1 MGQLIT
7 ALKVQK
13 RNQNRVNVYLDGSF
27 AFGLSRI
34 VAAWLNIGQELS
46 DDKIASL
53 ITEDEQEVAYQ
64 RALRFLSYRQRSSVE
79 ITQQLRKAGISAL
92 ISQATLMRLEKN
104 GLINDSHFAESWVEN
119 RNEFRPRSHRMLAVE
134 LRQKGIEPEII
145 AEVLEA
151 TIPDEELAYLAAQ
164 KQKRKTEN
172 LEWESFRRK
181 LSSHLA
187 RRGFSYG
194 TIQDIVQRVWEE

>member
-46 DDKIASL
+46 DDTIASL